1 MLPVA
6 GQVALMDPALLSGP
20 QAAIQ
25 LMAPLS
31 GFAGMG
37 PRVQWRFQ
45 MLHRWSPELKSPAL
59 SLTLPYGLVTWI
71 TERWKKPN
79 PLKRALFF
87 HSRQWVCVF
96 IDPTQ
101 TCHIIPQYIIL
112 FILLVGPTWAQRCG
126 SLRVTKVNKRVLIW

>member
-6 GQVALMDPALLSGP
+6 GQVALMDPALPSGP
-20 QAAIQ
+20 QAVIQ

-31 GFAGMG
+31 GSTRMG

-45 MLHRWSPELKSPAL
+45 MLHLWSPELKSPAL
-59 SLTLPYGLVTWI
+59 SLTLPYSLVTWI
-71 TERWKKPN
+71 TKRWKKPN

-87 HSRQWVCVF
+87 HSRQRVWVF
-96 IDPTQ
+96 IAPTQ

-112 FILLVGPTWAQRCG
+112 VILLVAPTWAERCG
-126 SLRVTKVNKRVLIW
+126 SLRVRKVNKRVLIW